1 MDDSRGGCPGGP
13 AAPPHSR
20 PSPGDPWAVQG
31 RAGDWRGVRAA
42 AQPWAAVLPLLSKHR
57 PGEASPMWEGK
68 RRIRVRIH
76 VDQNTGEGVQG
87 FHWTLGRSRGRECRM
102 PPGEVGSQFKRVR
115 HPLRSE
121 CDALPAQNVPDP
133 AGAGGTRLPQPAKP
147 GSLALRAY
155 LICTSVMMWLE
166 LNYGALM

>member
-20 PSPGDPWAVQG
+20 PSSGDPWAVQG

-42 AQPWAAVLPLLSKHR
+42 AQPRAAVLPLLSKHR

-76 VDQNTGEGVQG
+76 VDQNTGEG
-87 FHWTLGRSRGRECRM
+87 
-102 PPGEVGSQFKRVR
+102 
-115 HPLRSE
+115 
-121 CDALPAQNVPDP
+121 
-133 AGAGGTRLPQPAKP
+133 GAGVSLDS
-147 GSLALRAY
+147 GSEQREGVQDASRRGGFA
-155 LICTSVMMWLE
+155 V
-166 LNYGALM
+166 